1 MCESSAYLLENG
13 KEVLIFQNVDFL
25 ETDKDQ
31 VKMVNLFGEKKIIK
45 ARVKAFSLLD
55 HKILLEPF

>member
-31 VKMVNLFGEKKIIK
+31 IKMVNLFGEKKIIK